1 MDFHGDEAEAM
12 FGAEYSLDGRLLLRW
27 HRRGSP
33 GSRAETVVCSYDHTG
48 RLTSVTYPDHE
59 AFRDEIQYDDQ
70 GRKTKVRTV
79 PPNPERF
86 AIDISGIFELTE
98 AMGGLTGGGTITTRY
113 NQNDQPT
120 ESLVRDAQGELLT
133 RIVHEYDA
141 EGRLV
146 RDSLERESVEWR
158 DSMIDSMIPEEH
170 RSQLSQYREIIRK
183 QIKEASL
190 DLFKSAERSHVYD
203 QQGRPT
209 EHHLTVGS
217 LRHDVILSY
226 NEQGDVV
233 RRVTFQ
239 SGTLGGHDSPMVSDS
254 NTGVE
259 WVYQYDKYDYSGNW
273 IEKRTTFTKKGA
285 ALSNEGTVHR
295 RVLTYY

>member
-1 MDFHGDEAEAM
+1 MHCTIVSDREQGGLRGPVKTCMDFDGDKAEPM
-12 FGAEYSLDGRLLLRW
+12 RGAEHTLDGRLLLQW
-27 HRRGSP
+27 HTHGSA
-33 GSRAETVVCSYDHTG
+33 GSRAETVYSYDDTG

-59 AFRDEIQYDDQ
+59 KCRDEIQYDDQ
-70 GRKTKVRTV
+70 ARKTKVRTV
-79 PPNPERF
+79 PPKPERF

-98 AMGGLTGGGTITTRY
+98 TMGGLTGGGTITTRY

-190 DLFKSAERSHVYD
+190 NLFKSAERSHVYD

-209 EHHLTVGS
+209 EHHLRWD
-217 LRHDVILSY
+217 L
-226 NEQGDVV
+226 
-233 RRVTFQ
+233 FA
-239 SGTLGGHDSPMVSDS
+239 
-254 NTGVE
+254 
-259 WVYQYDKYDYSGNW
+259 
-273 IEKRTTFTKKGA
+273 TT
-285 ALSNEGTVHR
+285 
-295 RVLTYY
+295 